1 MSLQFKRSSISDDP
15 PETSQVKE
23 GELAISLAD
32 KIIYTNDG
40 NRVISIGLGKE
51 ATDELYLPREGG
63 TVVRIDLVNPP
74 VSPGTRELV
83 ARTYVDTEIGKLRT
97 NAQQDSTFVKLNGST
112 PMTGE
117 LILSTNNPV
126 NANAAASKTYVDDQ
140 ITNRAVLKSGS
151 TMSGKLILSG
161 DATSGNEAVTF
172 SQFSTKLGRTEQ
184 AADSF
189 RLGGRETNKFAWTE
203 QATQWGTGEAWSTAT
218 LISVLRAKG
227 AFYSPYWCSRGTWY
241 YAGNAYVVD
250 TGCGYIHLAGA
261 TVEVFCSNVSYLAQ
275 YCIRITTPSSVG
287 VSGAYANAE
296 FIYTFTENGY
306 PAQWR
311 RTYNTLNKPTLQELG
326 YTPSNSGVSVSIL
339 TGIVRHGNWIPI
351 PAGYAESQCRWMVS
365 TQDSLPDN
373 NGWDWYENNSSPQIR
388 HYCHA
393 NGTRLVTCYVAINT
407 NKSWGA
413 DVTFPG
419 HANYIIIGVKPA

>member
-97 NAQQDSTFVKLNGST
+97 NAQQDATFVKINGST

-117 LILSTNNPV
+117 LVLSNNNPV
-126 NANAAASKTYVDDQ
+126 NGNAAASKTYVDNQ
-140 ITNRAVLKSGS
+140 ITSRSVLKSGS
-151 TMSGKLILSG
+151 TMTGPLILSG
-161 DATSGNEAVTF
+161 PGTSGNEAVTF
-172 SQFSTKLGRTEQ
+172 NQFNTKLGRTEQ

-189 RLGGRETNKFAWTE
+189 RLGGRETNKFAWVE
-203 QATQWGTGEAWSTAT
+203 QATQWGSGEAWSTAT
-218 LISVLRAKG
+218 LISVLRSKG
-227 AFYSPYWCSRGTWY
+227 AFNSPYWCSRGTWY

-261 TVEVFCSNVSYLAQ
+261 TVEVFCSFVSSLTQ

-287 VSGAYANAE
+287 VSGAYPNAE
-296 FIYTFTENGY
+296 FTYTFTENGY

-326 YTPSNSGVSVSIL
+326 YVPSNNGVSVGIL
-339 TGIVRHGNWIPI
+339 TGIVRHGNWIPL
-351 PAGYAESQCRWMVS
+351 PAGFAEHQCYWMVS
-365 TQDSLPDN
+365 MENSNPDQG
-373 NGWDWYENNSSPQIR
+373 GWDWYEFNGVPQLR
-388 HYCHA
+388 YHCRAH
-393 NGTRLVTCYVAINT
+393 GTRAVTCFMEVNT
-407 NKSWGA
+407 NSGWGY
-413 DVTFPG
+413 DVSYAS